1 MGDGMARWTA
11 ELPGWIGR
19 FLGVLAMLLATAA
32 TISEFSAVSRL
43 WRFLPYSLA
52 AERDV
57 RTRAGPLPDSGAFVG
72 PALSATGSELER
84 KASAQLAAL
93 PPLPGVN
100 REGVRFAYVPAGLNL
115 PGFGGAAVA
124 LSVSFDGAIAHVMV
138 ADFNRP
144 HSIQAPGIQHF
155 VIPKA
160 TYLRLTGRLDQ
171 ITIGWPGVGFRCSDG
186 VATAFE
192 RFHSGKVWSGVGNEC
207 IDHYAKL
214 RRILAEALKG
224 SPADQVFGP

>member
-1 MGDGMARWTA
+1 MGDGMARWIA
-11 ELPGWIGR
+11 ELPVWLGR
-19 FLGVLAMLLATAA
+19 IIAVAAVLLATLAV
-32 TISEFSAVSRL
+32 ISEFGVVRRL
-43 WRFLPYSLA
+43 WLFLPYSLA

-57 RTRAGPLPDSGAFVG
+57 RTRAGPLPNSGAFVG

-124 LSVSFDGAIAHVMV
+124 LSVPFDGTIAHVMV
-138 ADFNRP
+138 ADFNQP
-144 HSIQAPGIQHF
+144 HSIQDPGIQHF

-160 TYLRLTGRLDQ
+160 TYLRLTDRLDR
-171 ITIGWPGVGFRCSDG
+171 IIIGWPGVGLRCFDG

-214 RRILAEALKG
+214 RPILAEALKG
-224 SPADQVFGP
+224 SPADHLFGP